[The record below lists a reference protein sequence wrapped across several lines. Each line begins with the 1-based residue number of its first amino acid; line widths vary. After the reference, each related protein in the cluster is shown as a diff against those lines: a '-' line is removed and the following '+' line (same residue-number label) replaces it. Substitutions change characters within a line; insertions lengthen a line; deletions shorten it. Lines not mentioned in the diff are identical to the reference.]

1 LRGTHDNAAH
11 RPSHVRLLGTTHVDA
26 SLGRVVVRKPEA
38 RELDMPKASKFR
50 ATESRTE
57 DAAVHVYLA
66 SKANV
71 NVPGKV

>member
-1 LRGTHDNAAH
+1 MRGTHDNAAH